1 MDIQMPV
8 MNGIESTK
16 AILKYE
22 KEHNLTHIPII
33 AVTANALMG
42 DRERFLAEG
51 MDEYISKPIDL
62 QKFITVL
69 KKFFPTELPAIDN
82 KKDILLYKQT
92 PTEAKIVGAI
102 LKKLGY
108 SVDIA
113 NSVEDLK
120 EDIDRDSYHSI
131 LLDRVNSNTI
141 HESVS
146 QKIKSKKIPTLLFVD
161 NDTGVLSS
169 DREIYTHVTNKLTD
183 FNRIKEKVD
192 SMMPL

>member
-1 MDIQMPV
+1 
-8 MNGIESTK
+8 
-16 AILKYE
+16 
-22 KEHNLTHIPII
+22 
-33 AVTANALMG
+33 MG
-42 DRERFLAEG
+42 DRERFLVEG

-69 KKFFPTELPAIDN
+69 KKFFPTELPVTDN

-192 SMMPL
+192 SMMPLGESPSNAVLFDNQFPNIAIDNITTI